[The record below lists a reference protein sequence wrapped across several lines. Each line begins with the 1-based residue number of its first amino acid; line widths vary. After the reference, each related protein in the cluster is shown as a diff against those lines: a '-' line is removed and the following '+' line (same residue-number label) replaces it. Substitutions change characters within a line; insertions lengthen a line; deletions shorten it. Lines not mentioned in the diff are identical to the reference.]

1 MNFLQL
7 IRKIEI
13 LNFIDR
19 IRTLI
24 LILILFYIDLN
35 LNIDDNDNNDN
46 NDDNDDKR
54 VLEILNYF
62 INKTKKNIYRRVINS
77 KFTTIIKRY
86 C

>member
-19 IRTLI
+19 IRALI

-35 LNIDDNDNNDN
+35 LNIDDNNNNNNNDN
-46 NDDNDDKR
+46 NDDKR
-54 VLEILNYF
+54 VSKILNYF
-62 INKTKKNIYRRVINS
+62 INKAKKNTYKRVINS
-77 KFTTIIKRY
+77 KFTTIVKRY